1 MKKRKKNGP
10 ILYRLLLKKQT
21 SKFTLKIKPDVVT
34 HAFNRSTQAAEA
46 GRSQAQ
52 GQCGLHSK
60 FQVSQGYI
68 ETQSKRKKP
77 TSYLP

>member
-34 HAFNRSTQAAEA
+34 HAFNRSIQAAEA
-46 GRSQAQ
+46 GRSQWVW
-52 GQCGLHSK
+52 GHCILHSE
-60 FQVSQGYI
+60 FQDSW
-68 ETQSKRKKP
+68 
-77 TSYLP
+77 SYTEKSW